1 MMAPLHSG
9 RPADEEPHIK
19 KTMKGKSEKIELI
32 CRINQEELGYLE
44 DEYEDLKALFL
55 MFDFDQVTP
64 SMQQCCSRYGA
75 DIKRPE
81 RK

>member
-1 MMAPLHSG
+1 MTKE
-9 RPADEEPHIK
+9 RADLL
-19 KTMKGKSEKIELI
+19 MVA
-32 CRINQEELGYLE
+32 RINQEELGYLE

-64 SMQQCCSRYGA
+64 SMQWCCAQYGA

-81 RK
+81 TKNYRDKGRQRNIKMQ